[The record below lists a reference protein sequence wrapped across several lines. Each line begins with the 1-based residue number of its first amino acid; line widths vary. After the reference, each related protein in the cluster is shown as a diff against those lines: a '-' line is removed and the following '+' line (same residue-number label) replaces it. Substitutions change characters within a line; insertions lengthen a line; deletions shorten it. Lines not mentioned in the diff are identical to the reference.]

1 MKKPLRL
8 VVLLSGDGSIFEAIA
23 TAIEEQC
30 LDARI
35 LMVISDNP
43 HAYGLTRARS
53 HKLSTD
59 VIDAKTFTDK
69 NAFQAALK
77 KALVI
82 LNPDFIVLS
91 GFMRILAADIIQAF
105 PKRILN
111 IHPSLL
117 PKYPGLHTHERVL
130 AAGEKT
136 HGTTVHYVDEG
147 LDSGPI
153 IAQRELVVL
162 PEDTAESLEQR
173 VKSLEKVLYPEVLQN
188 LAKINPSP
196 TSE

>member
-1 MKKPLRL
+1 MKKNLRL
-8 VVLLSGDGSIFEAIA
+8 VILLSGDGSIFEAIIQ
-23 TAIEEQC
+23 AIEAQRLNAEIV
-30 LDARI
+30 R
-35 LMVISDNP
+35 VISDNP
-43 HAYGLTRARS
+43 NAYGLTRARLHNLNTQIINPKDYS
-53 HKLSTD
+53 N
-59 VIDAKTFTDK
+59 K
-69 NAFQAALK
+69 NDFQAALK

-117 PKYPGLHTHERVL
+117 PKYPGLHTHERIL
-130 AAGEKT
+130 AAGEKK

-162 PEDTAESLEQR
+162 PEDTADSLQRR
-173 VKSLEKVLYPEVLQN
+173 VKELEKVLYPEILQS
-188 LAKINPSP
+188 L
-196 TSE
+196 TDR

>member
-23 TAIEEQC
+23 TAIEEQR
-30 LDARI
+30 LNAHI

-43 HAYGLTRARS
+43 TAYGLTRARL

-59 VIDAKTFTDK
+59 IIHAKEYSNK
-69 NAFQAALK
+69 NDFQVALK
-77 KALVI
+77 KALVL

-91 GFMRILAADIIQAF
+91 GFMRILAADIIHAF

-117 PKYPGLHTHERVL
+117 PKYPGLHTHERAL
-130 AAGEKT
+130 AAGEKK

-153 IAQRELVVL
+153 IAQRELMVL
-162 PEDTAESLEQR
+162 PEDTAESLQQR
-173 VKSLEKVLYPEVLQN
+173 VKELEKVLYPEVLQS
-188 LAKINPSP
+188 LA
-196 TSE
+196 EA

>member
-1 MKKPLRL
+1 MTKKLRL
-8 VVLLSGDGSIFEAIA
+8 VVLLSGDGSIFEAIVA
-23 TAIEEQC
+23 AIEAQQLNAE
-30 LDARI
+30 I

-43 HAYGLTRARS
+43 NAYGLTRARL
-53 HKLSTD
+53 HKLNTQ
-59 VIDAKTFTDK
+59 VISAKEYNDK
-69 NAFQAALK
+69 SEFQRALK
-77 KALVI
+77 EALLS

-111 IHPSLL
+111 IHPALL

-130 AAGEKT
+130 AAGDKK
-136 HGTTVHYVDEG
+136 HGTTVHFVDEG

-153 IAQRELVVL
+153 IAQRELTVL
-162 PEDTAESLEQR
+162 PGDTAESLQQR
-173 VKSLEKVLYPEVLQN
+173 IKELEKVLYPEVLQSLN
-188 LAKINPSP
+188 TPP

>member
-8 VVLLSGDGSIFEAIA
+8 VVLLSGDGSIFEAIV
-23 TAIEEQC
+23 TAIEEQR
-30 LDARI
+30 LNARI

-43 HAYGLTRARS
+43 VAYGLTRARL

-59 VIDAKTFTDK
+59 IINAKEYSNK
-69 NAFQAALK
+69 NDFQVALK
-77 KALVI
+77 KALII

-91 GFMRILAADIIQAF
+91 GFMRILAADIIHAF

-130 AAGEKT
+130 AAGEKI
-136 HGTTVHYVDEG
+136 HGTTVHYVDAG

-153 IAQRELVVL
+153 IAQRELIVL
-162 PEDTAESLEQR
+162 PEDTTESLQRR
-173 VKSLEKVLYPEVLQN
+173 VKELEKALYPEVLQRF
-188 LAKINPSP
+188 A
-196 TSE
+196 E